1 MFTFGIR
8 SLCFVFFLLL
18 FSFALLQLNDPD
30 PALWTGFYFICSLTP
45 LLLAFRISLQ
55 PLLFL
60 NVILSLI
67 VMGFYLD
74 GALEYLRHAY
84 EPLMQSM
91 SPDKPYI
98 EEAREF
104 IGAVI
109 TLGTLVTCGILD
121 KFQSRPRG

>member
-1 MFTFGIR
+1 MLNISART
-8 SLCFVFFLLL
+8 LCFLFFLLL

-45 LLLAFRISLQ
+45 LLLTFRIRFR
-55 PLLFL
+55 PLFFL
-60 NVILSLI
+60 NVFLSFI
-67 VMGFYLD
+67 VMGLYVG
-74 GALEYLRHAY
+74 GALEYLRHAN

-109 TLGTLVTCGILD
+109 ALGTLFTCGILD